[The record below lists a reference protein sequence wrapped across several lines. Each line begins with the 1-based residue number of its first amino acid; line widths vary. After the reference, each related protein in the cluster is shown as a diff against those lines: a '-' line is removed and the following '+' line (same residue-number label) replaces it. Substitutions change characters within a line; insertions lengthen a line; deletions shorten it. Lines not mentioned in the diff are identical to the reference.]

1 MRNIFSIVA
10 LLALLLTPMTA
21 SAKGLDLGELLGRGL
36 GAYGGAKLCG
46 KGPATAVG
54 CGVVGAEIG
63 GALLGPR
70 PNYIQQPQYG
80 QPQHNHPQVISQCQT
95 IALQMLNGQ
104 PAVGT
109 ACMTPNGYWQIVNV
123 QAY

>member
-10 LLALLLTPMTA
+10 LIAMLLMPMTV
-21 SAKGLDLGELLGRGL
+21 SAQGLDLGELLGRGL
-36 GAYGGAKLCG
+36 GAYGAAKLCG

-54 CGVVGAEIG
+54 CGVIGSEIG
-63 GALLGPR
+63 GAILSFQSRRGG
-70 PNYIQQPQYG
+70 QPQYG
-80 QPQHNHPQVISQCQT
+80 QPQYGPPVMPCQT
-95 IALQMLNGQ
+95 IALQMPNGQ

-109 ACMTPNGYWQIVNV
+109 ACMTPTGHWQIVNV